1 MGSLTFNV
9 RRKKCRHPTRLG
21 GPLAPLGHALIANPQ
36 AGDESRLEP
45 ASPPMRVTI
54 VAVTIASLSDSSLSV
69 VGDTRA
75 LA

>member
-1 MGSLTFNV
+1 M
-9 RRKKCRHPTRLG
+9 
-21 GPLAPLGHALIANPQ
+21 ANPR
-36 AGDESRLEP
+36 AGDESRREP

-69 VGDTRA
+69 VGDTKA

>member
-1 MGSLTFNV
+1 MSPPD
-9 RRKKCRHPTRLG
+9 KACR
-21 GPLAPLGHALIANPQ
+21 PLAPLGHVLIANPR

-54 VAVTIASLSDSSLSV
+54 VAVSLASLSDSSLSV